1 MSDPKLFQLTDE
13 DKSHYREIIEKID
26 PAHSLSITRVIGSKI
41 SGMLDEG
48 NLNSVEVA
56 LIDDITILMG
66 ILKLN
71 PELPKSVVKKIL
83 FAMMYFVDEN
93 DEIPDIIPG
102 YGYLDDI
109 KVVEWVINDIRDQIP
124 PLVKS

>member
-1 MSDPKLFQLTDE
+1 
-13 DKSHYREIIEKID
+13 
-26 PAHSLSITRVIGSKI
+26 
-41 SGMLDEG
+41 MLDEG

-93 DEIPDIIPG
+93 DEIPDVIPG